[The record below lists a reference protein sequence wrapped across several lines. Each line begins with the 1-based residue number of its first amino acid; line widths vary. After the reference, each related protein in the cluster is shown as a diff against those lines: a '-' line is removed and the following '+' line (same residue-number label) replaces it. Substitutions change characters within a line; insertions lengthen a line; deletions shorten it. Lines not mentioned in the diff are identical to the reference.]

1 MLSEWGNTW
10 NGIDGSSLGS
20 SSWRCWDGAVW
31 DDRILRIGCWSV
43 QSGAVLENTAGVYGD
58 GLHAGGIGG
67 IGSLD
72 AAVVGAGGLLHV
84 AAEMIEQAAEQQAGI
99 SSEHGIIDGIEVQLA
114 WRPQASWEHAVVSF
128 IFQVK
133 LMGDAEGFPRDLP
146 GA

>member
-43 QSGAVLENTAGVYGD
+43 QSGGVLENTAGVYGD

-67 IGSLD
+67 IRSLD
-72 AAVVGAGGLLHV
+72 AAVVGAGSLIDV
-84 AAEMIEQAAEQQAGI
+84 AAEMI
-99 SSEHGIIDGIEVQLA
+99 
-114 WRPQASWEHAVVSF
+114 R
-128 IFQVK
+128 
-133 LMGDAEGFPRDLP
+133 LP
-146 GA
+146 EIGRAHVCTPVTSGTR